1 MEGNYE
7 VKNVYKIKKALRK
20 KVIWKLIKNF
30 WLRKMS
36 KNNPISGW
44 HINSDSIIVL
54 ITEELRDYL
63 WIIWRRKW
71 QPTPVFL
78 PGETQ
83 GWRSLA
89 GCTLWGPTESDMTEA
104 TWRQQ
109 QQLWIISKAN
119 FSSWYQLT
127 PGSSSDK

>member
-30 WLRKMS
+30 WLRKMR

-78 PGETQ
+78 PGESQ

>member
-78 PGETQ
+78 PGESQ